1 MQRYLDKTTISI
13 AHRLSTIFDADQI
26 IVLEG
31 GRIVQGG
38 QHEELMQEKG
48 LCRRLVELQDLSTDQ
63 VKTIQRKVLDVH

>member
-1 MQRYLDKTTISI
+1 LDKTTISI